1 MMNIIEVPNT
11 GIGEY
16 VSQNQERLRGSNVMY
31 LYSSS
36 IEEARLSDHSR
47 EYTGNFNDLPSGT
60 VTELLERP
68 GLYSYLVKQGDG
80 LWRDIE
86 NWSDIGS
93 DEITKVY
100 NANAITIIYNPAQD
114 MSDQSDTDA
123 AARGA
128 SMNQELNSLIMQ
140 YAEVKNNFLA
150 RPYGDDV
157 TLVLFQLSSSIADVY
172 EAMHENDDQ
181 AHDLALRWR
190 NISNRYLSCCVD
202 PEQ

>member
-1 MMNIIEVPNT
+1 
-11 GIGEY
+11 
-16 VSQNQERLRGSNVMY
+16 MY
-31 LYSSS
+31 LHASS

-60 VTELLERP
+60 VIELLERP

-93 DEITKVY
+93 DEIPKVY

-114 MSDQSDTDA
+114 MSDQRDTGV
-123 AARGA
+123 AARGE

-150 RPYGDDV
+150 RPYGDDIL
-157 TLVLFQLSSSIADVY
+157 LVLFQLSSSIADVY
-172 EAMHENDDQ
+172 EAMHENDVQ
-181 AHDLALRWR
+181 AHGLALRWR

-202 PEQ
+202 QEQ